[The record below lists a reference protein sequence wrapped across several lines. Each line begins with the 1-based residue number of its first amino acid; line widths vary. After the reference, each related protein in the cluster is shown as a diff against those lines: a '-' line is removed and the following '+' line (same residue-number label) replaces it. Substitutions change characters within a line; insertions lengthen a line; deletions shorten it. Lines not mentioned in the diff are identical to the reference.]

1 LSSDY
6 FLIGGLFPQ
15 RGFSVVDTYEVEDFR
30 DAERLRREAEIPED
44 QKVSFHVVTFISS
57 EADDWMA
64 EGDIVIKRLDLE
76 EEFMDV
82 MRPNIHLFYET
93 GVRQNPERDEELPH
107 RTRANSLRTGR
118 WSFETDSSEYVI
130 SDPLGRLVHIRT
142 AKNSATS
149 GLTKVLYHIGIVDQ
163 SKAKKPLKHKRPW
176 TAWLVL
182 KVIHR
187 IFMDNRGE
195 PTFGP
200 AFRQSKLALGK
211 VWEPASDVEG
221 LPGNVPCIRLTRNNM
236 RRPLIRGFWERLLVD
251 YLEDEYLVPR
261 GLREMCRGIQYK
273 RETRSRNSV
282 HEVMVTPDEFE
293 KILMYAAWPEWSE
306 WQSPIRWEV
315 VEENAEAI

>member
-1 LSSDY
+1 MSDY

-15 RGFSVVDTYEVEDFR
+15 KGFSVVDTEKVEQFHDE
-30 DAERLRREAEIPED
+30 ERLRREAEIPED
-44 QKVSFHVVTFISS
+44 QKVAFHVVTFISS
-57 EADDWMA
+57 EADNWMA
-64 EGDIVIKRLDLE
+64 EGDIVIQRLDLE

-93 GVRQNPERDEELPH
+93 GIRNSPYRDEDLPH
-107 RTRANSLRTGR
+107 RARSNSLRIGK

-142 AKNSATS
+142 AKKSATS
-149 GLTKVLYHIGIVDQ
+149 GMTKVLYHIGMVDQ
-163 SKAKKPLKHKRPW
+163 AKAKNPLKHKRPR

-187 IFMDNRGE
+187 IFMDNRSS

-200 AFRQSKLALGK
+200 AFRQSKLVMGK
-211 VWEPASDVEG
+211 VWDPASDIEG
-221 LPGNVPCIRLTRNNM
+221 LPSNVPCIKLTRSKLSK
-236 RRPLIRGFWERLLVD
+236 PIIKEFWERLLVD
-251 YLEDEYLVPR
+251 YLQDEYLVPR

-282 HEVMVTPDEFE
+282 SSVMVTPDEFE
-293 KILMYAAWPEWSE
+293 KILMYTAWPEWSE
-306 WQSPIRWEV
+306 WQSPIGWKV
-315 VEENAEAI
+315 MEEHAEAI